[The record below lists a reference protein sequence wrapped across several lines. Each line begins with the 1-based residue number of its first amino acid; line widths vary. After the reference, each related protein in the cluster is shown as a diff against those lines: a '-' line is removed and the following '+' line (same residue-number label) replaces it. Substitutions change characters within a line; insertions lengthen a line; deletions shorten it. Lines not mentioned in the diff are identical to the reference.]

1 MLMENATSFDNAV
14 DLMSKTDLIA
24 PAYFII
30 GGVKDNEAT
39 ILTRNQSSL
48 VDAWKLNPKSDNFTQ
63 WFLIETN
70 YDHWTQPPAN
80 DNRRD
85 PGINAMLKTTQNNLN
100 YETLLDVMTLE
111 PICNKFVFFRV
122 LFKIIISI

>member
-1 MLMENATSFDNAV
+1 MENATSFDNAV

-48 VDAWKLNPKSDNFTQ
+48 VDAWKLNSKSDNFTQ

-111 PICNKFVFFRV
+111 PICNKFVIFRV